1 MAKKDINYQ
10 QKSQQLEELI
20 DKLQDPL
27 SDIDE
32 SLKNYEQGIIII
44 KELQSYLKNAENK
57 INQLNK
63 DSASS

>member
-10 QKSQQLEELI
+10 QKSQELEEI
-20 DKLQDPL
+20 INNLQNPL

-32 SLKNYEQGIIII
+32 SLKNYEQGISII
-44 KELQSYLKNAENK
+44 KDLQAYLKSAENK

-63 DSASS
+63 DTKS